1 MIRIGSVLLVLW
13 MAMFARADEVWMSLY
28 IQDQKIGY
36 ARSLT
41 KDQGYG
47 GAPGSMSD
55 SLTVMQAG
63 MLGTS
68 LEMRITSQSW
78 FDEKG
83 NPVRMVFVTESAGRT
98 STVTARFSG
107 GKIETESTLA
117 GRTTRLTIA
126 IPEGRR
132 VVDDP
137 VAQLVSGG
145 LPAVGTQAT
154 VLVFDSNTVSLI
166 ETRVEFK
173 GPVTVD
179 VKGEKVAAH
188 QVDVHDPRA
197 PTTVYLCEK
206 GELVKVRGPLGLFM
220 YPEPKEVAMSGL
232 GESFADIAGMS
243 ALRPDRPLR
252 NPRTATNITFAIDRA
267 DFARAENGAHQ
278 TATRTETGWTIKV
291 HPVDPE
297 QLPSVRIPIAA
308 AAKPE
313 WIKPDVRVPAGSPRF
328 RRLAQDVLRGETN
341 VLRAAELVRAYVHRE
356 IRANAGIGVM
366 RDADEILDTKEGVCR
381 DHAVLM
387 AAILRSARIPTR
399 LVSGIVYDSGRFFY
413 HAWVEVWSG
422 HQWVG
427 FDSTRF
433 SSRLTA
439 AHVIVSQGTVSE
451 AMTGFL
457 IDGAVIRVQEEQGS
471 VKIEE

>member
-1 MIRIGSVLLVLW
+1 MRRIGFVLVALG
-13 MAMFARADEVWMSLY
+13 MALLACAEEVWMGLY

-36 ARSLT
+36 ARSVT
-41 KDQGYG
+41 RDEGYG

-63 MLGTS
+63 MLGAS
-68 LEMRITSQSW
+68 LEMRISGQSW

-83 NPVRMVFVTESAGRT
+83 NPVRMVFVTESAGRK
-98 STVTARFSG
+98 STVKAVFRGSR
-107 GKIETESTLA
+107 IETESTLA
-117 GRTTRLTIA
+117 GRTSKRTLD
-126 IPEGRR
+126 IPAGKR

-145 LPAVGTQAT
+145 MPAVGTQAT
-154 VLVFDSNTVSLI
+154 VLVFDPNTVSLV

-173 GPVTVD
+173 GKVTVD
-179 VKGEKVAAH
+179 VQGKSVSAH
-188 QVDVHDPRA
+188 QVDVIDPRA

-206 GELVKVRGPLGLFM
+206 GEVVKVRGPLGLFM
-220 YPEPKEVAMSGL
+220 FPQPKEVAMSGI
-232 GESFADIAGMS
+232 GESSADIARMS
-243 ALRPDRPLR
+243 ALRPDRPLQS
-252 NPRTATNITFAIDRA
+252 PRTAASITFNVERA
-267 DFARAENGAHQ
+267 DLSRAESGAHQ
-278 TATRTETGWTIKV
+278 TVTRTDTGWTVRV
-291 HPVDPE
+291 HPVDPNRTRG
-297 QLPSVRIPIAA
+297 VTIAA
-308 AAKPE
+308 AAAAQPE

-328 RRLAQDVLRGETN
+328 RKVAEEVIQGETN
-341 VLRAAELVRAYVHRE
+341 VLRAAERVRAFVHRE
-356 IRANAGIGVM
+356 IRTNAGIGVM

-387 AAILRSARIPTR
+387 AAILRSAKIPTR
-399 LVSGIVYDSGRFFY
+399 LVSGIVYDSGQFFY

-422 HQWVG
+422 NRWIG

-439 AHVIVSQGTVSE
+439 AHVIVTQGTVGQ

-457 IDGAVIRVQEEQGS
+457 LDGAVIRVQEER
-471 VKIEE
+471 